1 MTTDERLDAI
11 ERRLQAMSANID
23 LCVNYVRELARAQL
37 STERIREIESE
48 LGSEH
53 DGA

>member
-11 ERRLQAMSANID
+11 ERQVRNQGMNID
-23 LCVNYVRELARAQL
+23 LVLNYCRELARAQL

-48 LGSEH
+48 LESEH